1 MIIDTTALYFAGNI
15 KWYKSIVTS
24 LLLFIYALITPLY
37 AVSSEELTST
47 SSEERSGK
55 VQTVLGLVEPE
66 SLGVTITHEHLIA
79 DGSAVWFSEPEG
91 EIEMKMAYEPVSM
104 KNLWWVRFNR
114 FSNLDYFRLTEEGNQ
129 RSNNVQGG
137 RRWNDC

>member
-1 MIIDTTALYFAGNI
+1 MKKDNLMIIDTTALYFAGNI

-79 DGSAVWFSEPEG
+79 DG
-91 EIEMKMAYEPVSM
+91 
-104 KNLWWVRFNR
+104 
-114 FSNLDYFRLTEEGNQ
+114 
-129 RSNNVQGG
+129 
-137 RRWNDC
+137 